1 MTQPILGSNL
11 MLFVHKKTTDG
22 GSGSTTKATALACST
37 SCKLDISAS
46 SIETSSKD
54 GGKWTSKQAAKLSW
68 SGSSDNLLILDD
80 YQYLFETMIAR
91 TPIDI
96 EFSTASNLDAENGV
110 PEGGWQTQA
119 DGYKGKAI
127 ITNLSLTAS
136 DGENGTYSISFEG
149 VSALA
154 KLP

>member
-11 MLFVHKKTTDG
+11 MLFLHKKTDG
-22 GSGSTTKATALACST
+22 GSGSTTKAVALACAT
-37 SCKLDISAS
+37 SCKLDVSAS
-46 SIETSSKD
+46 SLETSSKD
-54 GGKWTSKQAAKLSW
+54 SGKWTSKQAAKLSW
-68 SGSSDNLLILDD
+68 SGSSDNLLVLED
-80 YQYLFETMIAR
+80 YQTLFEIMIAR

-110 PEGGWQTQA
+110 PEGGWQSQV

-127 ITNLSLTAS
+127 IVSLSLTAS
-136 DGENGTYSISFEG
+136 DGDNAQYSVSFEG
-149 VSALA
+149 VGAIS

>member
-11 MLFVHKKTTDG
+11 MLFVHKKTDG
-22 GSGSTTKATALACST
+22 GSGSTTKATALACAT

-46 SIETSSKD
+46 SLETSSKD
-54 GGKWTSKQAAKLSW
+54 SGKWMTKQATKLSW
-68 SGSSDNLLILDD
+68 SGSSDNLLVLED
-80 YQYLFETMIAR
+80 YESLFEIMIAR

-96 EFSTASNLDAENGV
+96 EFSTASNLNAENGV

-119 DGYKGKAI
+119 DGYKGTAI
-127 ITNLSLTAS
+127 ITALTLTAS
-136 DGENGTYSISFEG
+136 DGDISTYSVSFEG
-149 VSALA
+149 VSAIS

>member
-11 MLFVHKKTTDG
+11 MLFVHKKTEG
-22 GSGSTTKATALACST
+22 GSGSTTKATALACAT
-37 SCKLDISAS
+37 SCKLDVSAS
-46 SIETSSKD
+46 VLETSSKD
-54 GGKWTSKQAAKLSW
+54 GGKWVSKQASKLSW
-68 SGSSDNLLILDD
+68 TGSSDNLLVLDD
-80 YQYLFETMIAR
+80 YNALFDIMIAR

-119 DGYKGKAI
+119 DGYKGSAI
-127 ITNLSLTAS
+127 VTNLSLNAP

-149 VSALA
+149 VGAIT